1 MPRAGLKPWVK
12 GESGNPLGCSKEV
25 WNVIRNARGKSNEA
39 IEIAYEIMCDDRIRA
54 QDRLK
59 ACEIILERG
68 LGKAPQLN
76 VNVDGDTKAGK
87 NAVAVVARQV
97 FLSLQKGDLQA
108 LLPDVV
114 DVSFEEA
121 SGRAKQTDQ

>member
-59 ACEIILERG
+59 ACEIILQRG

-121 SGRAKQTDQ
+121 SGRAKQADQ

>member
-76 VNVDGDTKAGK
+76 VNVDGDTKTGK
-87 NAVAVVARQV
+87 NAIAVVARQV
-97 FLSLQKGDLQA
+97 FLSIQKGDVQG
-108 LLPDVV
+108 LLPEVV

-121 SGRAKQTDQ
+121 NKRAKQADQ

>member
-121 SGRAKQTDQ
+121 SGRAKQADQ

>member
-59 ACEIILERG
+59 ACEIVLDRG
-68 LGKAPQLN
+68 MGKPIQNN
-76 VNVDGDTKAGK
+76 VNVSITDDRKTA
-87 NAVAVVARQV
+87 ALVARQA
-97 FLSLQKGDLQA
+97 LA
-108 LLPDVV
+108 LLRSGDADAIEVEIERAE
-114 DVSFEEA
+114 EEA
-121 SGRAKQTDQ
+121 PALMEADE